1 MKKDL
6 RANLRRIL
14 AALSPAQIKE
24 KSLAAANL
32 LFQQPEWKKAE
43 ILMLFLSLPTEID
56 TTPLALRA
64 WQERKRVLA
73 PKISWDQRRLLPIQI
88 DSLTDGMTNS
98 PLGIREPADGVPI
111 PVADIDLVIVP
122 GLGFDPL
129 GNRLGRGRGF
139 FDRFL
144 AHKDFRGVACAL
156 AFEEQFVDRIP
167 AGLDPDDEPAGVE
180 RAERDRQAL
189 SFGADEALGRQE
201 RVVVVRRRGG
211 HRVQAHLL
219 LGPTEG
225 QPLGAGG
232 HQEARDALRAFA
244 GAREQ
249 GVEIGEP
256 TVRDPGLRTGES
268 PRTAP
273 PACRGTG
280 KNPWRAGVPAS
291 RRQWPQRHARD
302 CFPPCRRFRRTGPSG
317 RGSVPGSIRPS
328 PSCRSSPRDRPSPP
342 GG

>member
-14 AALSPAQIKE
+14 AALSPTEIKE

-56 TTPLALRA
+56 TTPVALRA

-167 AGLDPDDEPAGVE
+167 AGPHDIPVDMLVTDKH
-180 RAERDRQAL
+180 
-189 SFGADEALGRQE
+189 
-201 RVVVVRRRGG
+201 VRR
-211 HRVQAHLL
+211 
-219 LGPTEG
+219 
-225 QPLGAGG
+225 
-232 HQEARDALRAFA
+232 F
-244 GAREQ
+244 
-249 GVEIGEP
+249 
-256 TVRDPGLRTGES
+256 
-268 PRTAP
+268 
-273 PACRGTG
+273 
-280 KNPWRAGVPAS
+280 
-291 RRQWPQRHARD
+291 
-302 CFPPCRRFRRTGPSG
+302 G
-317 RGSVPGSIRPS
+317 R
-328 PSCRSSPRDRPSPP
+328 
-342 GG
+342 